1 MPATPNGEL
10 MDIVNKAMKGS
21 AAPLGFKTLV
31 MKDGERSVKA
41 DLVRTNPFPDGLGCG
56 RKGCIMCNKEPSKG
70 KCWWSNCVY
79 KITCTRAP
87 CTTGGVLPTY
97 VGETCRTLKTRG
109 EQHLT
114 LYKGKSDKSF
124 MWNHT
129 KDSHGGVIGTNDYEM
144 NPISRFQDS
153 MPRILT
159 EAVVIQRNESDPKTK
174 TLNSKIEYFCP
185 EYVRPSFSKGP
196 ADVY

>member
-1 MPATPNGEL
+1 MVNSRAMSIYNSSLVRYKEEGRPMWRNKEERRAQTSLKGSKIDKTAWFTRLGYSNTLSMPATPNGEL

-31 MKDGERSVKA
+31 MEDGGRSVKA

-97 VGETCRTLKTRG
+97 VGET
-109 EQHLT
+109 
-114 LYKGKSDKSF
+114 
-124 MWNHT
+124 
-129 KDSHGGVIGTNDYEM
+129 
-144 NPISRFQDS
+144 
-153 MPRILT
+153 
-159 EAVVIQRNESDPKTK
+159 
-174 TLNSKIEYFCP
+174 
-185 EYVRPSFSKGP
+185 
-196 ADVY
+196 